1 MYAIACAF
9 RRGVALVGKI
19 FYCALLTPSWDPL
32 SGTGDVQ
39 GDGASIEAMIMK
51 EADVWP

>member
-9 RRGVALVGKI
+9 KKGVALVGEF
-19 FYCALLTPSWDPL
+19 FYLALLTLVGPPFRYK
-32 SGTGDVQ
+32 GCTGRRR
-39 GDGASIEAMIMK
+39 SEEAMIMK